1 MGVIDEIFSIIRK
14 GPQVASQIDQV
25 KLNTKTIAGGA
36 RDATFQF
43 PVLVSNTIDIDM
55 ASTIVRTVEK
65 SYVQYTQQWLSLNQT
80 INITTDRNIVQYLKK
95 FHQNVSFES
104 AVKEL
109 LVDENKVSDY
119 MERVE
124 KGEYSLYTTKDKSVA
139 IVFNTAD
146 RGTATMMESHKD
158 FLKEHLSEYD
168 LRPIPYIGEKT
179 LTEAPEDEER
189 ITSGDLLS
197 AMIKNG
203 EKKLRDEEEEK
214 RNNLAFQ
221 KAQSYRAPMF
231 NDKDVKK
238 ANDVM
243 PYTINVRLMAVN
255 DKNEF
260 VQFMDFV
267 LGVKAILHPISSDEV
282 VENVQRVLK
291 NQNPLFKFIR
301 WTTGEI
307 SLVKN
312 LILNLDDIKSDAL
325 YKSHG
330 RNPWFSQLK
339 RLKER
344 RLGVHDFTVPHALIP
359 NSTLVITQYEV
370 DYLKNKYAIDLENT
384 KIARR
389 MIDALFLMAF
399 IIVDDGSGTV
409 EILYKDEP
417 AYQTYAL
424 ETLERDLSMNSN
436 KLGREIGRMIS
447 H

>member
-1 MGVIDEIFSIIRK
+1 MIQHGERQRK
-14 GPQVASQIDQV
+14 
-25 KLNTKTIAGGA
+25 
-36 RDATFQF
+36 
-43 PVLVSNTIDIDM
+43 
-55 ASTIVRTVEK
+55 
-65 SYVQYTQQWLSLNQT
+65 
-80 INITTDRNIVQYLKK
+80 
-95 FHQNVSFES
+95 
-104 AVKEL
+104 
-109 LVDENKVSDY
+109 
-119 MERVE
+119 
-124 KGEYSLYTTKDKSVA
+124 
-139 IVFNTAD
+139 
-146 RGTATMMESHKD
+146 
-158 FLKEHLSEYD
+158 
-168 LRPIPYIGEKT
+168 
-179 LTEAPEDEER
+179 
-189 ITSGDLLS
+189 
-197 AMIKNG
+197 
-203 EKKLRDEEEEK
+203 EEEDEK

-221 KAQSYRAPMF
+221 KAQSARVPLL
-231 NDKDVKK
+231 NDKEVKK

-243 PYTINVRLMAVN
+243 PYTISVRLMAVN

-260 VQFMDFV
+260 VQFMDFI
-267 LGVKAILHPISSDEV
+267 LGVKAILHPISSDEII
-282 VENVQRVLK
+282 ENVQRVLK
-291 NQNPLFKFIR
+291 NQNPIFKFIR

-325 YKSHG
+325 YKAHG

-339 RLKER
+339 RLKEKR
-344 RLGVHDFTVPHALIP
+344 FGIHDFTVPHALIP

-370 DYLKNKYAIDLENT
+370 DYLKNKYAINLEDV

-389 MIDALFLMAF
+389 MIDSLFLMAF

>member
-1 MGVIDEIFSIIRK
+1 
-14 GPQVASQIDQV
+14 
-25 KLNTKTIAGGA
+25 
-36 RDATFQF
+36 
-43 PVLVSNTIDIDM
+43 
-55 ASTIVRTVEK
+55 
-65 SYVQYTQQWLSLNQT
+65 
-80 INITTDRNIVQYLKK
+80 
-95 FHQNVSFES
+95 
-104 AVKEL
+104 
-109 LVDENKVSDY
+109 
-119 MERVE
+119 
-124 KGEYSLYTTKDKSVA
+124 
-139 IVFNTAD
+139 
-146 RGTATMMESHKD
+146 
-158 FLKEHLSEYD
+158 
-168 LRPIPYIGEKT
+168 
-179 LTEAPEDEER
+179 
-189 ITSGDLLS
+189 
-197 AMIKNG
+197 MIKNG

-344 RLGVHDFTVPHALIP
+344 RLGIHDFTVPHALIP

>member
-1 MGVIDEIFSIIRK
+1 MGVIDEIFSIIHK

-55 ASTIVRTVEK
+55 ASTIVRTIEK

-124 KGEYSLYTTKDKSVA
+124 KGEYSLYTTKDKSIA

-146 RGTATMMESHKD
+146 RGTATMIESHKD
-158 FLKEHLSEYD
+158 FLEEHLSQYD
-168 LRPIPYIGEKT
+168 LKPIPHVGDRMV
-179 LTEAPEDEER
+179 TEASGGENV
-189 ITSGDLLS
+189 TTGDLLS
-197 AMIKNG
+197 AMIQHG
-203 EKKLRDEEEEK
+203 ERQRKEEEDEK

-221 KAQSYRAPMF
+221 KAQSARVPLL
-231 NDKDVKK
+231 NDKEVKK

-243 PYTINVRLMAVN
+243 PYTISVRLMAVN

-260 VQFMDFV
+260 VQFMDFI
-267 LGVKAILHPISSDEV
+267 LGVKAILHPISSDEII
-282 VENVQRVLK
+282 ENVQRVLK
-291 NQNPLFKFIR
+291 NQNPIFKFIR

-325 YKSHG
+325 YKAHG

-339 RLKER
+339 RLKEKR
-344 RLGVHDFTVPHALIP
+344 FGIHDFTVPHALIP

-370 DYLKNKYAIDLENT
+370 DYLKNKYAINLEDV

-389 MIDALFLMAF
+389 MIDSLFLMAF

>member
-1 MGVIDEIFSIIRK
+1 MGVIDEIFSIIHK

-55 ASTIVRTVEK
+55 ASTIVRTIEK

-158 FLKEHLSEYD
+158 FLKEHLSQYD
-168 LRPIPYIGEKT
+168 LKPIPHVGDRMV
-179 LTEAPEDEER
+179 TEASGGENV
-189 ITSGDLLS
+189 TTGDLLS
-197 AMIKNG
+197 AMIQHG
-203 EKKLRDEEEEK
+203 ERQRKEEEDEK

-221 KAQSYRAPMF
+221 KAQSARVPLL
-231 NDKDVKK
+231 NDKEVKK

-243 PYTINVRLMAVN
+243 PYTISVRLMAVN

-260 VQFMDFV
+260 VQFMDFI
-267 LGVKAILHPISSDEV
+267 LGVKAILHPISSDEII
-282 VENVQRVLK
+282 ENVQRVLK
-291 NQNPLFKFIR
+291 NQNPIFKFIR

-325 YKSHG
+325 YKAHG

-339 RLKER
+339 KLKEKR
-344 RLGVHDFTVPHALIP
+344 FGVHDFTVPHALIP

-370 DYLKNKYAIDLENT
+370 DYLKNKYAINLEDV

-389 MIDALFLMAF
+389 MIDSLFLMAF
-399 IIVDDGSGTV
+399 IIVDDGAGTV